1 MNIVVYKRRRELLE
15 VYSTLPEELRKI
27 ILDYVREI
35 ELGNL
40 SKAEEVIRR
49 SVSEIFN
56 RVYSNIKNIVSKY
69 TLVEKCI

>member
-1 MNIVVYKRRRELLE
+1 MSLNIRLTRVIK
-15 VYSTLPEELRKI
+15 PNPQ